1 MRFVRLLLMNSLI
14 NVRLLVAGLLCL
26 FLASRTYVIRA
37 AEPPSEAV
45 EFFEQKIRPI
55 LVTHCSECHSSAS
68 KKRQGGLLLD
78 SRDGW
83 MRGGDSGAVV
93 VPGDPEK
100 SLLIL
105 AVRQTDKDLR
115 MPPKQKLT
123 DTQIADLEA
132 WVKAGAVDP
141 SKATVGQVGELNT
154 RPKYGMSLEEGR
166 KFWSF
171 QPVKDPAVPKVR
183 DPNWPRNAVD
193 HFILAR
199 MEEVGATP
207 APTAD
212 ARTLLRRVTFDLT
225 GLPPTPAEMEA
236 SLADTSPQAFEKFV
250 DRLLDSPRYGER
262 WGRHWLDVVRY
273 ADTCGNASDY
283 PVPQAHRYR
292 DWVIRAFNKDMAYD
306 QFLREQIAGD
316 LLPGGTDAE
325 RFDRITAT
333 GYLAIARR
341 FGGSR
346 LGEHHLTLEDTID
359 NLGRAFLGSSISCA
373 RCHDHKF
380 DPFTMSDYYGL
391 YGIFESTRYPF
402 PGAEADKKPADFVPL
417 MTQAE
422 IDSLLAPH
430 REKLAAVDA
439 EIKTLEV
446 ADTEAKKLPDG
457 PDKKAAVD
465 TAAKT
470 LAEARNKRTAI
481 VAEAPAIKDAYAVA
495 DGNPANTKM
504 QLRGDPKRLGDEV
517 PRHFP
522 AILGGNELPKDSATS
537 GRLQLAEWVSDPK
550 NPLTARVMVNR
561 IWQFHFGRGIVQTSN
576 DFGARGQA
584 PTHPELLDFLA
595 TRFVES
601 GWSVKAMHK
610 LILLS
615 QSWQLSSGLE
625 HGSAMAKNSQLDP
638 SNNLFW
644 KFNRYRLDAESIRDT
659 LLFVGGD
666 LDESPAGTHPFPPQH
681 TWGWTQHNPF
691 VAVYETRRRSIY
703 LMQQRLK
710 KHPYL
715 ALFDGADPSSSTG
728 VRLPSTTPLQ
738 ALFVMNDPL
747 AHAESSK
754 LASRAIGATLDEQS
768 RIAAAYQ
775 IAWNRAPSSDE
786 QQECAEFLKQ
796 YRSQLAELKTP
807 PDQMELKAWSALA
820 RVLMSSNE
828 FVFVD

>member
-1 MRFVRLLLMNSLI
+1 MKSMAKLNLLIPRLVCLLL
-14 NVRLLVAGLLCL
+14 ACQ
-26 FLASRTYVIRA
+26 ASAIHS
-37 AEPPSEAV
+37 AEPSAEEV
-45 EFFEQKIRPI
+45 DFFEKKIRPI
-55 LVTHCSECHSSAS
+55 LVTHCSECHSRES

-83 MRGGDSGAVV
+83 MRGGDSGAVI
-93 VPGDPEK
+93 VPGDPDK

-115 MPPKQKLT
+115 MPPKLKLT
-123 DTQIADLEA
+123 DTQIADLET
-132 WVKAGAVDP
+132 WVKNGAVDP
-141 SKATVGQVGELNT
+141 RKTIADQAEELT
-154 RPKYGMSLEEGR
+154 ARSKYGMSLEEGR

-171 QPVKDPAVPKVR
+171 QPVQDPAVPKVR
-183 DPNWPRNAVD
+183 DNAWPKNAVD
-193 HFILAR
+193 NFVLAR
-199 MEEVGATP
+199 IEAAGVIP
-207 APTAD
+207 APAAD

-225 GLPPTPAEMEA
+225 GLPPTPVEMDA
-236 SLADTSPQAFEKFV
+236 FLADTSPQAFEKVV

-273 ADTCGNASDY
+273 ADTSGNASDY

-292 DWVIRAFNKDMAYD
+292 DWVIRAFNKNMPYD

-316 LLPGGTDAE
+316 LLPSGTDSE
-325 RFDRITAT
+325 RFERITAT

-346 LGEHHLTLEDTID
+346 MGEHHLTLEDTID

-422 IDSLLAPH
+422 IDSLLVPH

-439 EIKTLEV
+439 EIKTLEA
-446 ADTEAKKLPDG
+446 ADADAKKLPDG
-457 PDKKAAVD
+457 PEKKPAVD
-465 TAAKT
+465 AAAKA
-470 LAEARNKRTAI
+470 LAEARKKRTTV
-481 VAEAPAIKDAYAVA
+481 VAEAPAINDAYAVA
-495 DGNPANTKM
+495 DGKPANTKL
-504 QLRGDPKRLGDEV
+504 QLRGDPKRLGEEV

-522 AILGGNELPKDSATS
+522 AILGGNELPKDAATS
-537 GRLQLAEWVSDPK
+537 GRLQLAEWITDPK

-561 IWQFHFGRGIVQTSN
+561 IWQFHFGRGIVQTPN
-576 DFGARGQA
+576 DFGTRGQA

-595 TRFVES
+595 SRFVES
-601 GWSVKAMHK
+601 GWSMKAMHK

-615 QSWQLSSGLE
+615 QSWQLASSAD
-625 HGSAMAKNSQLDP
+625 HAVMAKNSQLDP
-638 SNNLFW
+638 NNELFW
-644 KFNRYRLDAESIRDT
+644 KFNRHRLDAESIRDT

-666 LDESPAGTHPFPPQH
+666 LDETPAGTHPFPPAH

-691 VAVYETRRRSIY
+691 VAAYETRRRSVY

-728 VRLPSTTPLQ
+728 SRLPSTTPLQ

-754 LASRAIGATLDEQS
+754 FAARAIASESDEPA

-775 IAWNRAPSSDE
+775 LAWNRSPSADE
-786 QQECAEFLKQ
+786 QQECADFLKQ
-796 YRSQLAELKTP
+796 YRDQLAELKTP
-807 PDQMELKAWSALA
+807 PDQVDLKAWSALV